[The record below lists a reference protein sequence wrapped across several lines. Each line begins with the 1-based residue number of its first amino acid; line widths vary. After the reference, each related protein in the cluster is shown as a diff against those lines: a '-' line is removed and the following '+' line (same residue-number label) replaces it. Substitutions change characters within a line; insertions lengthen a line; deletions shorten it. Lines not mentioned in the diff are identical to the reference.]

1 MVVLSDLRSH
11 LDSVD
16 VVDIVVV
23 DVDDVLGPST
33 HSGAASYQLVGWK
46 VTECS

>member
-11 LDSVD
+11 LDSVN
-16 VVDIVVV
+16 VVNVV
-23 DVDDVLGPST
+23 VDDVLGPST

>member
-16 VVDIVVV
+16 DYVDVV
-23 DVDDVLGPST
+23 VDDVLGPST

>member
-16 VVDIVVV
+16 NVDVVD
-23 DVDDVLGPST
+23 DDVLGPST